1 MNKFL
6 GREQLGRGG
15 QGASGHGWGAHECLV
30 GQGWQQEQGTAGKK
44 RKT

>member
-15 QGASGHGWGAHECLV
+15 QGASGHGRGAHECLV